1 MIDIMNLHV
10 LAIARPTKGVV
21 CVAGINDS
29 SKWIRPQRIL
39 EEDVK
44 TGDKVNFALF
54 GITKIFL
61 NPWEGRNKRPEDRY
75 LIREVGKEPKLI
87 RYMSES
93 EIKIFLES
101 HLEPS
106 VESAFNKGK
115 TLGLIKPQN
124 SMDVYGNLNDIRI
137 IFKDSKGQ
145 QFNWKVR
152 DESFYKRLSGYKD
165 EYPDDFIEE
174 IKKHMQ
180 KSITYFVI
188 GLTIIYD
195 NNINGEFGG
204 RWPMIVG
211 IHCL

>member
-1 MIDIMNLHV
+1 MINIMNLHV

-29 SKWIRPQRIL
+29 GEWIRPQRIL
-39 EEDVK
+39 EGDIK
-44 TGDKVNFALF
+44 TDDKINFDLF
-54 GITKIFL
+54 GITKIYVK
-61 NPWEGRNKRPEDRY
+61 PWTGRNIRPEDRY
-75 LIREVGKEPKLI
+75 LIRDMEKTPKLI

-101 HLEPS
+101 HLERS
-106 VESAFNKGK
+106 VDSAFNNGK

-124 SMDVYGNLNDIRI
+124 SMFIYGDLNETRI
-137 IFKDSKGQ
+137 IFKDSTGK
-145 QFNWKVR
+145 QFNWPVR
-152 DESFYKRLSGYKD
+152 DESFYKKLSKYKD
-165 EYPDDFIEE
+165 KYPDDFIEE

-180 KSITYFVI
+180 KSTTYFVI
-188 GLTIIYD
+188 GLTIIYG
-195 NNINGEFGG
+195 NNINTEYDG